1 MKSAFK
7 VLSALLVVFM
17 LLSVTTSAQSE
28 NPFKKNS
35 QVGQLGIG
43 FGMAGISGTSSMPP
57 ISAGFQYGIEDKISV
72 GGVLAYASS
81 TYDWGYFGD
90 DWSWKY
96 TYFLIGARG
105 EYHFLETVKNLDG
118 YAGLTVGY
126 NIVSV
131 TTPTGYNGYGYEASG
146 SYAVFGIHGGARY
159 FFNPNFAVFG
169 EVGYGLGIFTAGI
182 AYKF

>member
-1 MKSAFK
+1 MKSTFK
-7 VLSALLVVFM
+7 VLAALLVVFM

-131 TTPTGYNGYGYEASG
+131 TTPAGYHGFGYEASG

-159 FFNPNFAVFG
+159 FFSPNFAVFG